1 MRKRFYLILTLY
13 SFFIIS
19 CQKGDESVNPYQE
32 LAQLTFVNT
41 GPFKL
46 LYNGEPAST
55 SNNGASFNV
64 LPGKAKLSLVNS
76 ETGKTEFEGEFDIKP
91 KDTLYVF
98 QPSPALPLNLI
109 RNTQSSE
116 PEREGY
122 IKIKIANFAS
132 SITDG
137 NEFINLAF
145 RQQIGQDPE
154 TWEPIYS
161 EKSDTIKNVTDQFED
176 IYSEIPVKIEGV
188 EINTTVQYLVEVL
201 SPDNHPILREG
212 KPIKLIYLPS
222 LLQIDWWNSDGNDT
236 VDLIGPKVYMN
247 YINHDNLYYREDLGY
262 WTGDISFVF

>member
-1 MRKRFYLILTLY
+1 MCKKLYTILILLSAFLT
-13 SFFIIS
+13 S

-32 LAQLTFVNT
+32 IVQLTMMNL
-41 GPFKL
+41 GPYKL
-46 LYNGEPAST
+46 FYNNELAST
-55 SNNGASFNV
+55 SNNVSFNV
-64 LPGKAKLSLVNS
+64 LPGNAKLALISN
-76 ETGKTEFEGEFDIKP
+76 ETGKTEFEGEFDIKA

-98 QPSPALPLNLI
+98 QPAPTLPINLI
-109 RNTQSSE
+109 RNTQFSE
-116 PEREGY
+116 PEKEGY

-201 SPDNHPILREG
+201 SPDNHPVLREG
-212 KPIKLIYLPS
+212 KPVKLIYLPY
-222 LLQIDWWNSDGNDT
+222 LLEIDWWNSDGNDII
-236 VDLIGPKVYMN
+236 DLIGPKVYMN
-247 YINHDNLYYREDLGY
+247 YINQDNLYYREDLGY
-262 WTGDISFVF
+262 WTGEISFVF

>member
-32 LAQLTFVNT
+32 IVQLTMMNL
-41 GPFKL
+41 GPYKL
-46 LYNGEPAST
+46 FYNDELAST
-55 SNNGASFNV
+55 SNNLSFNV
-64 LPGKAKLSLVNS
+64 LPGKAKLALISN
-76 ETGKTEFEGEFDIKP
+76 ETGKTEFEGEFDIKER
-91 KDTLYVF
+91 DTLYVF
-98 QPSPALPLNLI
+98 QPSPELPLNLI

-116 PEREGY
+116 PEKDGH

-132 SITDG
+132 SITGG

-188 EINTTVQYLVEVL
+188 EINTAVQYLVEVL
-201 SPDNHPILREG
+201 SPDNRPILREG
-212 KPIKLIYLPS
+212 KPIKLIYLPY
-222 LLQIDWWNSDGNDT
+222 LLQIDWWNSDGNDI
-236 VDLIGPKVYMN
+236 VDLIGPKVYMS
-247 YINHDNLYYREDLGY
+247 YINNDNLYYREDLEY